1 MINQYKLEC
10 WECGTQHDADMSK
23 LQCESCSQ
31 PLIVRYLNTNN
42 HKIIPATIDSY
53 SMQMPFQKPDQKI
66 TLGEGLTPVIQLNKL
81 AKDLCLKNIDAKLEY
96 MNPTGSYKDRG
107 VASMI
112 TMAKEFNISE
122 LVEDSSG
129 NAGASVSAYSA
140 AANIKAHIFAPETA
154 PTAKIRQIKVYGS
167 TVHSIKGARDHTTA
181 KAIEFQKQ
189 NHLVYLSHSLS
200 PFFLEGTKSFAME
213 VALAYPQNLPEHIIF
228 PVGNGGLY
236 LGAWIGFNE
245 LKANGLID
253 KIPRLHAVQ
262 SSQVMPIASAFNNI
276 TWDAKNAGT
285 TIAGG
290 ISVAYPSRGK
300 QVIDA
305 LVKSNGKATTCN
317 DNQISKMQRILAQ
330 DEGIF
335 LEPTSASAFVGI
347 KNLISDGTIKTQ
359 DTILVPVTG
368 FGLKDKVSFI

>member
-1 MINQYKLEC
+1 ML
-10 WECGTQHDADMSK
+10 K
-23 LQCESCSQ
+23 LQCESCRE
-31 PLIVRYLNTNN
+31 PLIVRYENSNN
-42 HKIIPATIDSY
+42 HKNTTYAIDNY
-53 SMQMPFQKPDQKI
+53 SMQMPFHKPDKKI
-66 TLGEGLTPVIQLNKL
+66 TLGEGLTPVIQLDKL
-81 AKDLCLKNIDAKLEY
+81 AQDLSIKNIDAKLEY

-112 TMAKEFNISE
+112 TMAKEFNIDE
-122 LVEDSSG
+122 VVEDSSG
-129 NAGASVSAYSA
+129 NAGAAVSAYSA
-140 AANIKAHIFAPETA
+140 AASIKAHIFAPETA
-154 PTAKIRQIKVYGS
+154 PTAKIRQIKVYGAE
-167 TVHSIKGARDHTTA
+167 VHSIEGPRDHTTA

-189 NHLVYLSHSLS
+189 NNLVYLSHSWS

-245 LKANGLID
+245 LKAKNLIE

-262 SSQVMPIASAFNNI
+262 SSQIMPIASTFNNT
-276 TWDAKNAGT
+276 TWTPDQAGS

-290 ISVAYPSRGK
+290 ISVAHPARGK

-305 LVKSNGKATTCN
+305 LIKSNGKATACN
-317 DNQISKMQRILAQ
+317 DDQISNMQRILAQ

-335 LEPTSASAFVGI
+335 LEPTSASAFAGI
-347 KNLISDGTIKTQ
+347 KNLISDGTIKTE
-359 DTILVPVTG
+359 DTILVPITG
-368 FGLKDKVSFI
+368 FGLKDDVSFI